1 MKLNNKTYD
10 TLKWV
15 LAVVVPATI
24 ALIVTLGRLY
34 HFDTELIIGTIGAFA
49 TFIGSI
55 FMKSSINYN
64 KMLDA
69 YDDLEID
76 YEEGDYYKEH
86 EEFYDTDEEGEV

>member
-15 LAVVVPATI
+15 LTVVVPATI
-24 ALIVTLGRLY
+24 WLIATLGKLY

-49 TFIGSI
+49 TFIGAI
-55 FMKSSINYN
+55 FIKSNINYN
-64 KMLDA
+64 KMVDA

-76 YEEGDYYKEH
+76 YKESKY
-86 EEFYDTDEEGEV
+86 EDESEV

>member
-24 ALIVTLGRLY
+24 MLITTLGKLY

-49 TFIGSI
+49 TFVGSI
-55 FMKSSINYN
+55 FMKSSLNYN
-64 KMLDA
+64 RM
-69 YDDLEID
+69 ID
-76 YEEGDYYKEH
+76 NVEEAEF
-86 EEFYDTDEEGEV
+86 EEEV